1 MHGADDWAVRAR
13 KRVGGGHVHSQAT
26 RLSTHGT
33 SSCACVA
40 HASHSVRRSL
50 GHFLMCFDSAGGFT
64 DACADARSHFDP
76 GAFGFI
82 PVLDSTAPGTDDR
95 VWLTDE

>member
-1 MHGADDWAVRAR
+1 
-13 KRVGGGHVHSQAT
+13 
-26 RLSTHGT
+26 
-33 SSCACVA
+33 
-40 HASHSVRRSL
+40 
-50 GHFLMCFDSAGGFT
+50 MCFDSAGGFT